1 MRRWCPIL
9 IVLAGLGGSFSSS
22 MFAQQTGSYKCEDE
36 QVRPNLHMEES
47 ANVSGIVLDESG
59 AIFPQI
65 ILRIQNP
72 HNTWVL
78 MSTAVND
85 KGEFDFGRVPSGE
98 FRLVPVKLV
107 DGKATRVAGFDPP
120 RSLTC
125 VEAKKCELRVILPI
139 RPTDLPYENCPPK

>member
-1 MRRWCPIL
+1 MRCWLPIL

-22 MFAQQTGSYKCEDE
+22 ISAQQTGSHQCEEE
-36 QVRPNLHMEES
+36 QVRPNLHMGES
-47 ANVSGIVLDESG
+47 ASLSGTVLDESG
-59 AIFPQI
+59 AAFSQI

-78 MSTAVND
+78 MSTAVNG
-85 KGEFDFGRVPSGE
+85 KGEFDFGPVPSGE

-107 DGKATRVAGFDPP
+107 DGKATRLAGFDPP

-125 VEAKKCELRVILPI
+125 FEGKKCELRIILPV
-139 RPTDLPYENCPPK
+139 RPTDLPYDNCPPK